1 MDSIMDHFE
10 RHLIHMPYY
19 TDNKL
24 CFLMLKN
31 TYNDYITYADN
42 LLTEPLTPS
51 HEKELEL
58 ILFFTEQFELIVSQ
72 ITTQNEK
79 DILDDLRELRDDCQ
93 EKYEALAKM
102 YNITLKPF
110 RVFYEGSVLACE
122 SSRRPYH
129 KTL

>member
-1 MDSIMDHFE
+1 MDHFE

-19 TDNKL
+19 TDSKL

-42 LLTEPLTPS
+42 LLTEPLTPT

-58 ILFFTEQFELIVSQ
+58 ILFFKEQFELIVSR

>member
-1 MDSIMDHFE
+1 MDHFE
-10 RHLIHMPYY
+10 RHLTLHMPSFCS
-19 TDNKL
+19 DNRL
-24 CFLMLKN
+24 CFLMLQN
-31 TYNDYITYADN
+31 TYDDYITYADN
-42 LLTEPLTPS
+42 LLTEPLTPT

-102 YNITLKPF
+102 YHLTLKPF
-110 RVFYEGSVLACE
+110 RVFYEGAVLACE
-122 SSRRPYH
+122 SSRRPY
-129 KTL
+129 KSLKE

>member
-1 MDSIMDHFE
+1 MDHFE
-10 RHLIHMPYY
+10 QHLIHMPYY

-24 CFLMLKN
+24 CFLMLQN
-31 TYNDYITYADN
+31 TYDDYITYADN
-42 LLTEPLTPS
+42 LLTEPLTPT

-79 DILDDLRELRDDCQ
+79 DILDDLRELRDVCQ

-102 YNITLKPF
+102 YNLTLKPF

-129 KTL
+129 KTS

>member
-1 MDSIMDHFE
+1 MDHFE
-10 RHLIHMPYY
+10 RHLVDMPYY

-42 LLTEPLTPS
+42 LLTEPLTPT

-110 RVFYEGSVLACE
+110 RVFYEGAVLACE

>member
-1 MDSIMDHFE
+1 MDHFE
-10 RHLIHMPYY
+10 RHLTLRMPNY

-24 CFLMLKN
+24 YFLMLQN
-31 TYNDYITYADN
+31 TYDDYITHADN
-42 LLTEPLTPS
+42 LLTEQLTPT

-58 ILFFTEQFELIVSQ
+58 ILFFTEQFESIVSR

-93 EKYEALAKM
+93 EKYEELAKM
-102 YNITLKPF
+102 YHLTLKPF
-110 RVFYEGSVLACE
+110 RVFYEGAVLACE

-129 KTL
+129 YHKPT